1 MRVLLVSAN
10 TEMINMP
17 VLPLGMACVA
27 KAVEDA
33 GHKVSQLNLMAKSDA
48 LNGLIDSI
56 RKTDPE
62 VIGISVRNIDDQ
74 ISSGNRFLL
83 EPVKAI
89 IETCRT
95 HSDANIVLGGA
106 GYSIFPFHTLEYLDA
121 DVGIQGEGERS
132 FVELLDA
139 LQNNQDY
146 SGVNG
151 VYDIKQGIKNPQK
164 IEMGIDNLLL
174 PEPNKHIWTLENVTD
189 QAIWLPIQTR
199 RGCPMNCSY
208 CSTPTIEGKIIR
220 KRNIDSIVDAV
231 MSYSDSGFDHFFFV
245 DNTFNLPPGYAKL
258 LCDKIVESGLKIK
271 WRGIIYPWKIDEE
284 LVSKMADSGCAE
296 VSLGF
301 ESGSNAI
308 LKNMNKRFDIDN
320 VRHISDLLKSYGIGR
335 MGFLLFGSPG
345 ETKQTVKESLEFVDS
360 LNLNLVKVTIGLRI
374 YPYTTL
380 SDHAREIGA
389 ISYDDNLLRPKFY
402 IENDLENWIRMKVG
416 DYVEERPN
424 WIY

>member
-1 MRVLLVSAN
+1 M
-10 TEMINMP
+10 
-17 VLPLGMACVA
+17 
-27 KAVEDA
+27 
-33 GHKVSQLNLMAKSDA
+33 
-48 LNGLIDSI
+48 
-56 RKTDPE
+56 
-62 VIGISVRNIDDQ
+62 
-74 ISSGNRFLL
+74 
-83 EPVKAI
+83 
-89 IETCRT
+89 
-95 HSDANIVLGGA
+95 
-106 GYSIFPFHTLEYLDA
+106 
-121 DVGIQGEGERS
+121 GIQGEGERS
-132 FVELLDA
+132 FVELLDV

-146 SGVNG
+146 SGVNS

-174 PEPNKHIWTLENVTD
+174 PEPNKHLWTLENVTG

-320 VRHISDLLKSYGIGR
+320 VRHIFDLLKSYGIGPG
-335 MGFLLFGSPG
+335 GFFLKKIHTFSHFRKEFYQLQLSDRSTFEEWHGDGFRIEERANRLF
-345 ETKQTVKESLEFVDS
+345 KEMLNSYEEPRLPAEVDRNLVRFMDS
-360 LNLNLVKVTIGLRI
+360 L
-374 YPYTTL
+374 
-380 SDHAREIGA
+380 
-389 ISYDDNLLRPKFY
+389 
-402 IENDLENWIRMKVG
+402 
-416 DYVEERPN
+416 
-424 WIY
+424 